1 MYVVEI
7 HLLPGRKSRVAWN
20 KNTRQTTYDGYS
32 PKLEFYAPEYPNG
45 PIEGDADYRRTIYWN
60 PEVKTNRLGI
70 VDVKFY
76 NNSYSRS
83 LNVSVEGMT
92 DSGVYMTRESEEK

>member
-1 MYVVEI
+1 M
-7 HLLPGRKSRVAWN
+7 
-20 KNTRQTTYDGYS
+20 
-32 PKLEFYAPEYPNG
+32 EFYTPEYPNG

-83 LNVSVEGMT
+83 LSVSVEGVT
-92 DSGVYMTRESEEK
+92 NRGVPLVKDR